1 MGVWVPYLSEIVIDE
16 LVTEWLSVSANYD
29 LF

>member
-1 MGVWVPYLSEIVIDE
+1 MGVWVAYLSEIVIDE
-16 LVTEWLSVSANYD
+16 LVTEWLSVSANYH